1 MPDNVGIVVTYPSL
15 SGDLTVPSLTGD
27 PREVI
32 LTVSMAG
39 YEPPV
44 NTPLFL
50 YTEDYLG
57 VVDAVD
63 TGVPGVCFDSGYT
76 KDEFSLAFEKYIE
89 DSSDVRDVFGVS
101 GSTGNLDAISF
112 AEALAFNIAKN
123 ISETVH
129 ATEVVS
135 RDIGSMNTA
144 AFDNPSIGET
154 LSKYFEKPLTDTV
167 TKIESL
173 TAFITDYTLE
183 DYVEIGY
190 VGSFLTLPV
199 VNYFEKALTDTITKT
214 ELLTVGITDYMSQD
228 YVEIGYV
235 GTINVISNGVYFD
248 VVNVDT
254 ITKTE
259 LLTIG
264 ITDYMPQD
272 YVEIGYVGTI
282 GVISDDMPAVSLD
295 ADTITKTEMLT
306 AGITNYMSQDFS
318 QAGYVGS
325 LFTL

>member
-15 SGDLTVPSLTGD
+15 AGDLTVPSLAGD

-50 YTEDYLG
+50 YTEDYLR
-57 VVDAVD
+57 VIDAVD
-63 TGVPGVCFDSGYT
+63 TGIPGLYFDSGYT
-76 KDEFSLAFEKYIE
+76 EDKFSLSFEKCIE
-89 DSSDVRDVFGVS
+89 DGLDVSDVFGVI
-101 GSTGNLDAISF
+101 GSPARLDAISF

-123 ISETVH
+123 ISETTH
-129 ATEVVS
+129 ITEVFG
-135 RDIGSMNTA
+135 REIGSMNTA

-154 LSKYFEKPLTDTV
+154 LSKYFEKPLTDAI

-173 TAFITDYTLE
+173 TAFITDYMSQ

-199 VNYFEKALTDTITKT
+199 VNYFEKTLADTITKTELLTAGITNYTAQDFTQGGYVGTIEVISNGVYVDVGHVDTITKT

-228 YVEIGYV
+228 YAEIGYV
-235 GTINVISNGVYFD
+235 GTIEIISNDMPGVSFD
-248 VVNVDT
+248 VDT

-259 LLTIG
+259 TLTVG
-264 ITDYMPQD
+264 ITDYMSQD
-272 YVEIGYVGTI
+272 YVQI
-282 GVISDDMPAVSLD
+282 
-295 ADTITKTEMLT
+295 
-306 AGITNYMSQDFS
+306 
-318 QAGYVGS
+318 GYVGS

>member
-27 PREVI
+27 PREAI

-50 YTEDYLG
+50 YTEDYLR
-57 VVDAVD
+57 VIDTVDI
-63 TGVPGVCFDSGYT
+63 GVPGVYFDSGYT
-76 KDEFSLAFEKYIE
+76 EDKFSLAFEKYIE
-89 DSSDVRDVFGVS
+89 DSSDVSDVFGVS

-123 ISETVH
+123 ISETIH
-129 ATEVVS
+129 TTEVIG

-154 LSKYFEKPLTDTV
+154 LSKYFEKPLVDTV
-167 TKIESL
+167 TKTESL
-173 TAFITDYTLE
+173 TAFITDYMLQ
-183 DYVEIGY
+183 DYVQIGY
-190 VGSFLTLPV
+190 VGSFLALPLT
-199 VNYFEKALTDTITKT
+199 NYSEKTFADIITKTEMLTAGITNYTAQDFTQGGYVGTIEVISNGVYVDVGHVDTVTKT

-228 YVEIGYV
+228 YVQ
-235 GTINVISNGVYFD
+235 
-248 VVNVDT
+248 
-254 ITKTE
+254 
-259 LLTIG
+259 
-264 ITDYMPQD
+264 M
-272 YVEIGYVGTI
+272 GYVGTI
-282 GVISDDMPAVSLD
+282 GVISNDIPGVSFD
-295 ADTITKTEMLT
+295 VDTITKIEMLT
-306 AGITNYMSQDFS
+306 AGITNYMSQDFN